1 MTELLDQGQIIL
13 GKDLYSD
20 ANTLRPLLIIS
31 TEEYPFYPSGYLALP
46 VTTQDKP
53 NTIEISEEHIVQVD
67 EPIEI
72 MPSYVNP
79 YSPSQV
85 NDVTKTLVQ
94 VSDEYVDLVLS
105 KLIES
110 VYSVK

>member
-1 MTELLDQGQIIL
+1 MTELLEQGQIIL

-20 ANTLRPLLIIS
+20 ANNQRPILIIS
-31 TEEYPFYPSGYLALP
+31 NDEYPFYPHGYLGVP

-53 NTIEISEEHIVQVD
+53 NTFEISQSDIVQVD
-67 EPIEI
+67 EPIKI

-85 NDVTKTLVQ
+85 NDVTKTLVK
-94 VSDEYVDLVLS
+94 VSDEYVDMVLS

-110 VYSVK
+110 TYTVE